1 MKQENYDVVVVG
13 AGSGGYAAART
24 ARERGASIALIDHGP
39 LGGLCILRG
48 CMPSKTLLRSSELA
62 QEVRE
67 SKELG
72 IDAGDPKIDFR
83 YIMERKKRIIKGFA
97 DYREEGIRT
106 FPLYIG
112 RARFLNESTI
122 QVGDDARLRA
132 KKFIIATGSVTA
144 PPVIE
149 GLAEAGYIDSD
160 QALELE
166 AAPKSLVVLGGGYV
180 AAELGQFFYRIGVP
194 TTFIQRSK
202 NLLSTEDDD
211 LGAALTRYFRAE
223 GMRVETGTI
232 LQRIEMRDG
241 LKIVHFKQDGIERV
255 VQAHEIFYALGRV
268 PNVDGLDLAK
278 AGCEFHPI
286 SGITVDEHLR
296 TCNPNFYAVGDV
308 TGMFPLVHVAI
319 YQGEVAARN
328 ATGTTLEAADYSI
341 VGAHT
346 MFTDPQ
352 VAAVGASEKQL
363 QYERRPY
370 EVASFPFDDLGKAI
384 AVGRTKGFV
393 KMIADPQ
400 DGRILGAALIGPDAS
415 DLIHEMI
422 VAMHYRSTVFDF
434 LKIPHLHPTLSE
446 IWTYP
451 AEELAERLGAKRA
464 VAGSLA

>member
-1 MKQENYDVVVVG
+1 MKHDTFDVVVVG

-24 ARERGASIALIDHGP
+24 VRDRGASVALVDHGP

-62 QEVRE
+62 QEIRDAH
-67 SKELG
+67 ELG
-72 IDAGDPKIDFR
+72 IGTSAPTVDFK
-83 YIMERKKRIIKGFA
+83 YIMERKKRIIGGFA

-106 FPLYIG
+106 FPLYVG
-112 RARFLNESTI
+112 RARFLSETQL
-122 QVGDDARLRA
+122 QVGDDVTLTA

-144 PPVIE
+144 PPALI

-160 QALELE
+160 AALELTE
-166 AAPKSLVVLGGGYV
+166 PPKSLVVLGGGYV
-180 AAELGQFFYRIGVP
+180 AAELGQFFHRIGVP
-194 TTFIQRSK
+194 TTFIQRSDH
-202 NLLSTEDDD
+202 LLSSEDAD
-211 LGAALTRYFRAE
+211 LGIALTGYFRAE
-223 GMRVETGTI
+223 GIRVETGTI
-232 LQRIEMRDG
+232 LQRVEVRDG
-241 LKIVHFKQDGIERV
+241 LKAVHFKKDGVEHV
-255 VQAHEIFYALGRV
+255 VEAHEIFYALGRV
-268 PNVDGLDLAK
+268 PNVEGLDLEK
-278 AGCEFHPI
+278 AGCEYHPI
-286 SGITVDEHLR
+286 SGIRVDEHLR
-296 TCNPNFYAVGDV
+296 ACNPNLYAVGDV

-319 YQGEVAARN
+319 YQGEIAGRN
-328 ATGTTLEAADYSI
+328 ATGATLESADYSI

-352 VAAVGASEKQL
+352 VAAVGAGEKELIAAQ
-363 QYERRPY
+363 RPY
-370 EVASFPFDDLGKAI
+370 EVATFPFDDLGKAI

-434 LKIPHLHPTLSE
+434 IKIPHLHPTLSE

-451 AEELAERLGAKRA
+451 AEELAGRLAA
-464 VAGSLA
+464 VPALAANA